1 MKLRV
6 TTSFLTALL
15 IYALFPFLWSSCRKS
30 DFIAEEEHP
39 VFRDMG
45 EGTGT
50 VTWKKG
56 NNYLLEGLV
65 FVNDGQVLTIEAGT
79 VIRFR
84 EGQGENASA
93 LIVARGGK
101 VIARGTPA
109 EPIIFTAEKD
119 NQEDALPEGS
129 KGLWGG
135 LILLGNAP
143 VNTPG
148 NEGYIEGI
156 PPAEPRAYFGGNNPD
171 SNSGVL
177 RYVSIRHGGTHIG
190 DGNEINGL
198 TLAGVGKATEIDYV
212 EVFSNADDGVEIFG
226 GNVNLRHV
234 AVWGCGDDAFDI
246 DLGWSGFGQFWLG
259 VQENFTGS
267 NLLEITGGTLSGSL
281 LFPHPWILNATFVG
295 NGAKG
300 AGYCAEFSRN
310 AGGHIS
316 NSLFVNKLNGISLEA
331 TNLSNDSFSQWTSGN
346 LSVTNNHFHNVAG
359 NTPGGIFTLS
369 GFFTPTE
376 QFQWSNVFSSSGN
389 LIDDPLIDPGNFRFK
404 PAVKI
409 RGALTS
415 PPSLWFQITDFRGAF
430 GESDWLSGW
439 TKLSSLAK

>member
-1 MKLRV
+1 MPMRFHQYILLI
-6 TTSFLTALL
+6 FALL
-15 IYALFPFLWSSCRKS
+15 LLLPGSSCRKS
-30 DFIAEEEHP
+30 DYFADEERP

-56 NNYLLEGLV
+56 NDYLLEGLV
-65 FVNDGQVLTIEAGT
+65 FVNDGQVLTIEPGT

-93 LIVARGGK
+93 LIVARGGRI
-101 VIARGTPA
+101 IARGTPDQ
-109 EPIIFTAEKD
+109 PIVFTAEKD
-119 NQEDALPEGS
+119 DLEEALPTAS

-143 VNTPG
+143 VSTPG
-148 NEGYIEGI
+148 NESYIEGI
-156 PPAEPRAYFGGNNPD
+156 PPAEPRAYFGGSNPE

-177 RYVSIRHGGTHIG
+177 SYVSIRHGGTHIG

-198 TLAGVGKATEIDYV
+198 TLAGVGKATQIDYV

-246 DLGWSGFGQFWLG
+246 DMGWSGLGQFWLG

-267 NLLEITGGTLSGSL
+267 NLLEMTGGTPTGGT
-281 LFPHPWILNATFVG
+281 LFPHPWILNATFAG
-295 NGAKG
+295 NGTKG
-300 AGYCAEFSRN
+300 AGFCAEFNHN
-310 AGGHIS
+310 AGGHIA

-331 TNLSNDSFSQWTSGN
+331 TNLSNDAYSQWTNGN
-346 LSVTNNHFHNVAG
+346 LTVSNNHFFDVAE
-359 NTPGGIFTLS
+359 NNPSAVFLLS

-376 QFQWSNVFSSSGN
+376 QLQWSNSFTPSGN
-389 LIDDPLIDPGNFRFK
+389 LINNPLIDPENFRFK
-404 PAVKI
+404 PAEKI
-409 RGALTS
+409 RGPLTS
-415 PPSLWFQITDFRGAF
+415 PPSPWFQITDFRGAF
-430 GESDWLSGW
+430 GESNWLNGW
-439 TKLSSLAK
+439 TKLSSLAE

>member
-1 MKLRV
+1 MR
-6 TTSFLTALL
+6 THSFILLIFALL
-15 IYALFPFLWSSCRKS
+15 LLLQGSSCRKS
-30 DFIAEEEHP
+30 DYFAEEERP

-56 NNYLLEGLV
+56 NDYLLEGLV

-93 LIVARGGK
+93 LIVARGGRI
-101 VIARGTPA
+101 IARGTPD

-119 NQEDALPEGS
+119 DLEEAIPLGS

-171 SNSGVL
+171 SDSGVL
-177 RYVSIRHGGTHIG
+177 SYVSIRHGGTNIG

-198 TLAGVGKATEIDYV
+198 TLAGVGRGTEIDYV
-212 EVFSNADDGVEIFG
+212 EIFSNADDGVEIFG
-226 GNVNLRHV
+226 GTVNLRHM

-259 VQENFTGS
+259 VQTDFTGN
-267 NLLEITGGTLSGSL
+267 NLVELTGGTLTGSA
-281 LFPHPWILNATFVG
+281 LFPHPWILNATFAG
-295 NGAKG
+295 NGSRG
-300 AGYCAEFSRN
+300 AGNCADFSRN
-310 AGGHIS
+310 AGGHLA
-316 NSLFVNKLNGISLEA
+316 NSLFMHKLNGISLEA
-331 TNLSNDSFSQWTSGN
+331 TNLSNDSFSQWINGN
-346 LSVTNNHFHNVAG
+346 LSITNTHFYEVAG
-359 NTPGGIFTLS
+359 NSPGHQFLLS
-369 GFFTPTE
+369 GFYTPDKL
-376 QFQWSNVFSSSGN
+376 QQWRNAFSPAGN
-389 LIDDPLIDPGNFRFK
+389 LIEDPLIDPENYRFK
-404 PAVKI
+404 PAEKI
-409 RGALTS
+409 RGPLTS
-415 PPSLWFQITDFRGAF
+415 PPSPWFQITDFRGAF
-430 GESDWLSGW
+430 GESNWLSGW
-439 TKLSSLAK
+439 SKLSQLAQ